1 MGEFGIGQPVPR
13 EEDPYLVRGAGR
25 YVDDVQAIG
34 QTRAYVLR
42 SPHAHAS
49 IVRIDT
55 AEAKARPGVLLVLTG
70 NDAEV
75 LRLGLLRPHTPRKR
89 RDGTPAFA
97 SSQPFL
103 AREQV
108 RYVGDPVALVV
119 AETLDQAKD
128 AAEAIAVEY
137 DIVTA
142 VSTTADAVAPGARS
156 VWEGCP
162 ENQAFTHIA
171 GDQAAVAKGLAAAAH
186 VIRHRMVIN
195 RLTTNSME
203 PRGCIAEY
211 AIREARYTL
220 RCTVQG
226 PHMIRRIIATEVFGV
241 AETQFRIIAEN
252 VGGGFGMKGGLY
264 PDYVLS
270 TLAARLIGRPV
281 KWIAERSEALQ
292 SDEHGRDNITEAELG
307 LDRDGR
313 FLAFSVRTHCNIGAY
328 YTSDRNAGPPT
339 NNIGVLAGTY
349 VIPAIHVETTA
360 VMTNTMMTGPYRG
373 AGRPEAA
380 YVIET
385 MVDLAA
391 RQLGID
397 SAELRRRNMIPAA
410 AMPYKTA
417 LIYTY
422 DCGDFGR
429 NLEDCLKLADYAGF
443 AARARESQARGKLR
457 GLGISSIVE
466 ASNAGL
472 IEHAEIRFD
481 PTGTV
486 TVSVGTH
493 DHGQGHA
500 TTFRQI
506 ISDRLGIPPDRIRF
520 NYGDTDQIAIGTGTF
535 GSRSTVS
542 AGTAML
548 MAAKKIIAKGRRIA
562 AHLMEAGEHDIEF
575 ERGRF
580 VVAGTDKAVDLV
592 QIARAAFVPAKL
604 PRDIEPGLFETGT
617 FAGGERTYPNG
628 CHISEVEI
636 DTETGAVALVRYTA
650 VDDVGHMI
658 NPLLVEGQLHGGIVQ
673 GVGQALMENIAYDA
687 SGQLV
692 SGSFMDYAMPRA
704 GDFCAFTL
712 GENEVP
718 TKTNPLGVKGAGE
731 SGTVG
736 ALSSVMNAVNDA
748 LARVGAPYVQMPATS
763 EKVWRAISAAGRH
776 PLRLTQPVETNT
788 AGRGSR

>member
-1 MGEFGIGQPVPR
+1 VNADRQ
-13 EEDPYLVRGAGR
+13 L
-25 YVDDVQAIG
+25 
-34 QTRAYVLR
+34 RAYVLR
-42 SPHAHAS
+42 SPHAHAD
-49 IVRIDT
+49 ILQIDIGQ
-55 AEAKARPGVLLVLTG
+55 AKAMPGVVAVLTG
-70 NDAEV
+70 DDPEV
-75 LRLGLLRPHTPRKR
+75 LKLTPLQPKMPRKR
-89 RDGTPAFA
+89 RDGTPAFI
-97 SSQPFL
+97 SPQPLL
-103 AREQV
+103 ARGRV
-108 RYVGDPVALVV
+108 RYVGDPVAFIV
-119 AETLDQAKD
+119 AETLEEAKD
-128 AAEAIAVEY
+128 AAEAIEVDY
-137 DIVTA
+137 DILPA
-142 VSTTADAVAPGARS
+142 VPTTEDAIAPDAVA

-162 ENQAFTHIA
+162 DNEAFTHAA
-171 GDQAAVAKGLAAAAH
+171 GDKAAVAKYMATAAH
-186 VIRHRMVIN
+186 VVRHRMVIN

-203 PRGCIAEY
+203 PRGCLAEY
-211 AIREARYTL
+211 SLREARYTL

-226 PHMIRRIIATEVFGV
+226 PHQIRRAIAADVFGV
-241 AETQFRIIAEN
+241 AETQFRIVAEN

-264 PDYVLS
+264 PEYVLAS
-270 TLAARLIGRPV
+270 LAARLTGRPV
-281 KWIAERSEALQ
+281 KWIGERSESLQ
-292 SDEHGRDNITEAELG
+292 SDEHCRDNITAAELG
-307 LDRDGR
+307 LDADGR
-313 FLAFSVRTHCNIGAY
+313 FLAFVVRSYCNIGAY
-328 YTSDRNAGPPT
+328 YTNDRNAGPPT

-349 VIPAIHVETTA
+349 LIPALHVETSG
-360 VMTNTMMTGPYRG
+360 VLTNTMMTGPYRG

-385 MVDLAA
+385 MVDVAA

-397 SAELRRRNMIPAA
+397 RAELRRRNMIPAS

-422 DCGDFGR
+422 DCGDFPK
-429 NLEDCLKLADYAGF
+429 NLEDGLNLADVAGF
-443 AARARESQARGKLR
+443 EERCRESEARGRLR
-457 GLGISSIVE
+457 GLGISSTVE

-493 DHGQGHA
+493 DHGQGHQ

-506 ISDRLGIPPDRIRF
+506 ISDRLGIPPEHIRF

-548 MAAKKIIAKGRRIA
+548 LAAEKIVAKGRRIA
-562 AHLMEAGEHDIEF
+562 AHMMEAAEHDIEF

-580 VVAGTDKAVDLV
+580 VVAGTDRAVDLV
-592 QIARAAFVPAKL
+592 AVARAAFVPARL
-604 PRDIEPGLFETGT
+604 PKDIEPGLFETGT

-636 DTETGAVALVRYTA
+636 DGETGQVTLARYTA
-650 VDDVGHMI
+650 VDDVGHVI

-673 GVGQALMENIAYDA
+673 GVGQALMENVVYDA

-692 SGSFMDYAMPRA
+692 SGSLMDYAMPRA
-704 GDFCAFTL
+704 SDFCPFVL

-736 ALSSVMNAVNDA
+736 ALASVMNAVNDA
-748 LARVGAPYVQMPATS
+748 LGRIGAGYLQMPATP
-763 EKVWRAISAAGRH
+763 EKVWRALQEAGWR
-776 PLRLTQPVETNT
+776 PAERADE
-788 AGRGSR
+788 

>member
-1 MGEFGIGQPVPR
+1 
-13 EEDPYLVRGAGR
+13 
-25 YVDDVQAIG
+25 
-34 QTRAYVLR
+34 
-42 SPHAHAS
+42 
-49 IVRIDT
+49 
-55 AEAKARPGVLLVLTG
+55 
-70 NDAEV
+70 
-75 LRLGLLRPHTPRKR
+75 
-89 RDGTPAFA
+89 
-97 SSQPFL
+97 
-103 AREQV
+103 
-108 RYVGDPVALVV
+108 
-119 AETLDQAKD
+119 
-128 AAEAIAVEY
+128 
-137 DIVTA
+137 
-142 VSTTADAVAPGARS
+142 
-156 VWEGCP
+156 
-162 ENQAFTHIA
+162 
-171 GDQAAVAKGLAAAAH
+171 
-186 VIRHRMVIN
+186 
-195 RLTTNSME
+195 
-203 PRGCIAEY
+203 
-211 AIREARYTL
+211 
-220 RCTVQG
+220 
-226 PHMIRRIIATEVFGV
+226 
-241 AETQFRIIAEN
+241 
-252 VGGGFGMKGGLY
+252 
-264 PDYVLS
+264 
-270 TLAARLIGRPV
+270 V

-313 FLAFSVRTHCNIGAY
+313 FLAFSVRTFCNIGAY

-349 VIPAIHVETTA
+349 VIPAIHVETSA

-380 YVIET
+380 YVVET

-391 RQLGID
+391 RRLGID
-397 SAELRRRNMIPAA
+397 PAELRRRNMIPAG

-422 DCGDFGR
+422 DCGDFGK
-429 NLEDCLKLADYAGF
+429 NLEDCLKLADYGGF
-443 AARARESQARGKLR
+443 AARRRESKARSKLR
-457 GLGISSIVE
+457 GLGISSTVE

-506 ISDRLGIPPDRIRF
+506 ISDRLGIPPGRIRF

-542 AGTAML
+542 AGTAMI
-548 MAAKKIIAKGRRIA
+548 MAAEKIVAKGRRIA
-562 AHLMEAGEHDIEF
+562 AHLMEAGEHDIVF

-592 QIARAAFVPAKL
+592 QVARAAFVPAKL
-604 PRDIEPGLFETGT
+604 PRDTEPGLFETGT

-636 DTETGAVALVRYTA
+636 DAETGAVALVRYTA

-673 GVGQALMENIAYDA
+673 GVGHALMENIAYDG

-748 LARVGAPYVQMPATS
+748 LAQVGAPYVQMPATP
-763 EKVWRAISAAGRH
+763 EKVWRAISGAR
-776 PLRLTQPVETNT
+776 V
-788 AGRGSR
+788 